1 MHAFWTHTRTQ
12 THSRK
17 YYIKQLF
24 IATQR
29 RFLAPRVS
37 FSFLHF
43 SFCAEFICVCVRL
56 RAWIRVYV
64 CVRATLSWISKSRPK
79 DLHTPEIPR
88 ESQNND
94 EHRQKE
100 RERVWESAHDFCNKE
115 RERERDEFALPACMS
130 SADLQLQWKNK
141 TKQQV
146 NLNWSVLSFFYNFL
160 FSSALTCANV
170 FLPPFVP
177 NPLVRNSKGQKR
189 NVIVCLQEEEHKT
202 PNAAEAKALLS
213 SAERRQRASWT
224 KWRSSVS
231 PTPIKMNA
239 RGNPQKKE
247 GKMRIRAF
255 PVSANNIWI

>member
-1 MHAFWTHTRTQ
+1 MPSSYA
-12 THSRK
+12 
-17 YYIKQLF
+17 
-24 IATQR
+24 
-29 RFLAPRVS
+29 
-37 FSFLHF
+37 
-43 SFCAEFICVCVRL
+43 
-56 RAWIRVYV
+56 YV
-64 CVRATLSWISKSRPK
+64 CVWERGYVYTCACVQHCREFLKADQKIYTHQRSRERARTTTNIDKK
-79 DLHTPEIPR
+79 R
-88 ESQNND
+88 ESAC
-94 EHRQKE
+94 E
-100 RERVWESAHDFCNKE
+100 RAHTISVTK

-130 SADLQLQWKNK
+130 SADLQLHGKNK